1 MLLSVILGSI
11 YDVTGTFNFDLNTWQ
26 SLIVSVPN
34 LFAWERDM
42 LISVPCVSLWSCRNI
57 FLHDNNIQK

>member
-1 MLLSVILGSI
+1 MISRLSPCLTHRSQCSCVVWSAGRVLLSVILGSI

-34 LFAWERDM
+34 LFARRG
-42 LISVPCVSLWSCRNI
+42 IC
-57 FLHDNNIQK
+57 